1 MKRILFIVFIFI
13 GLTCIGQV
21 SVSEKYALDGQI
33 EETSGLLFINN
44 KIITHNDSGDAA
56 TLYELNQ
63 STGIIE
69 RTISISNATNVDWE
83 DIAKDES
90 YIYIGDIGNNSGNRQ
105 DLKIYRIA
113 IADFLANNS
122 VTADIIN
129 FSYADQTDFTSAPN
143 STNFDAEAL
152 AVNDDNLV
160 IFTKNWLNFET
171 NVYEIPKTP
180 GNYFASKVSSANV
193 QGLITGA
200 TVSSENP
207 SLLFL
212 CGYNP
217 SFIPFL
223 VIVPAN
229 RAPGSDI
236 FNSGFT
242 KISLEND
249 LEVGSQVEAIVSY
262 ELNKLYISREKF
274 QANIN
279 GNQISNEAKLYE
291 ITEPYSSLLRNSETT
306 SHPFTIQNPIKENL
320 VIKSSLP
327 VTKIEMYSI
336 LGNRLAMTRR
346 TSNLAVN
353 HLRKGIYILSVEL
366 ENQRRFTRK
375 IVVE

>member
-21 SVSEKYALDGQI
+21 SVSEKYALDSQI

-83 DIAKDES
+83 EIAKDES

-291 ITEPYSSLLRNSETT
+291 ITEPYSSLLSNSETT

>member
-1 MKRILFIVFIFI
+1 MKQILSIVFIFF

-291 ITEPYSSLLRNSETT
+291 ITEPYSSLLSNSEAT